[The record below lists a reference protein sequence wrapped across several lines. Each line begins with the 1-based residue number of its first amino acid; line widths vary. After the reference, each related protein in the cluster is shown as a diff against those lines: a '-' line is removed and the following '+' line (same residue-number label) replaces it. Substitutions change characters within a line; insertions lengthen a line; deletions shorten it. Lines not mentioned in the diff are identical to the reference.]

1 MALAYDLGD
10 DDGRD
15 PAGLDDLRIL
25 LHDEMGKRWTRAARN
40 VKRAIVLH
48 DALGIGEKAPMSV
61 MPAADRAAMFGR
73 WLDERLLADIGDGQ
87 WVLPYIA
94 ETASRAQMVQ
104 QQVRNGFGDAQA
116 LGSLVSQTSYIE
128 PKSVKVCQAATCGAL
143 ADIRGAVSRRA
154 SEAVRTGL
162 LFPPHSKRAPRIA
175 KAVDAAMGEGLHR
188 SRMLAEHAVTQAY
201 TQATLDV
208 LEARGVTH
216 VGTHGEHCL
225 RDAGLLDGWMA
236 DEARHTPQEQH
247 PRSGRYVT
255 KAVHARETHRHIRT
269 GRFTSQKLRA
279 GKQVQAEAEEA
290 QAESRRGPVVIET
303 AGDDRVCDICD
314 GIAANSPYTINQA
327 RSLIPAHPN
336 CRCEWVRAEAPAR
349 PSLLGPIPEEAERV
363 LELRQPAPA
372 TGRGIAAVAAGV
384 LASLAAAAVARP
396 GRAPAP
402 PAPPDPDEVLS
413 EEPPT
418 PPPLPA
424 KPAPPLPEPPQLPA
438 EEPAAEPPESEPP
451 LPPIEFALPAE
462 PMPQALE
469 PGAAPLEPDVAEL
482 INRIATRRGVLPGS
496 LTQFYPAGVPPEIG
510 AARRELMWTLNQLGW
525 SIAAI
530 AGWMHVTEHAVA
542 AGIDRHRRLETVDYD
557 PDQPRDEHGR
567 WSAGG
572 GSAASGETAEANA
585 EPPADPMAKAAWI
598 LEKARTA
605 VADAGYDP
613 ERVHL
618 SSQQQKFKVGDR
630 EYSTAGLAFT
640 RADGNVGDEQYRK
653 GDIVIFGQPDYSRD
667 FPVRG
672 TAVHEAMH
680 QKWQAVADRYQLES
694 SRMWDDSAK
703 AASREE
709 EPVYGSGE
717 LKPGFEQ
724 QYPVYAL
731 LSSILEG
738 PFHAAT
744 PGEGIGKT
752 NRARMIEDDG
762 VSQYSKSY
770 WDFYKNSG
778 GERYDSA
785 VHETL
790 AEMARIKD
798 AGVTWQ
804 MTPVNELTAKP
815 FSPIWNDL
823 HSGVEAAWSVL
834 RGKTSFAEARKSA
847 GKGTARWAK
856 ERKGK

>member
-1 MALAYDLGD
+1 MALAYDLGEVD
-10 DDGRD
+10 IYDDGRLGD
-15 PAGLDDLRIL
+15 GAGLRDLREH
-25 LHDEMGKRWTRAARN
+25 LHREVTRRWVRAARN

-48 DALGIGEKAPMSV
+48 DALGIGDKAPMSV

-73 WLDERLLADIGDGQ
+73 WLDERLLVDIGDGQ

-94 ETASRAQMVQ
+94 ETANWAQAQ
-104 QQVRNGFGDAQA
+104 QQSRNGLGDAQAPGSLIDAGPEDEPRDPHGRWAKGGGEASGIFAGVHFKGTVKQVEALQKARKAGAGKEEIAKMIAAFAGGQKTGAPARQEPAIAAGAGSGGPYAHWTPEMHKQYAEFTRGGSAGPPGEGSKWLNEFSERVKRELSPHRKIGDAQA

-201 TQATLDV
+201 TQATLDA

-225 RDAGLLDGWMA
+225 RDAGPSDRWMA
-236 DEARHTPQEQH
+236 DEVRHTPQEQH

-269 GRFTSQKLRA
+269 GRFTSQKVRA
-279 GKQVQAEAEEA
+279 GKQAQAEAEEA

-363 LELRQPAPA
+363 LELPQPAPA

-396 GRAPAP
+396 GRPPAP
-402 PAPPDPDEVLS
+402 PAPPHPDEVLS
-413 EEPPT
+413 EEPPA

-424 KPAPPLPEPPQLPA
+424 KPAPPLPESPKLPV

-451 LPPIEFALPAE
+451 LPPIAPIEFALPAE

-469 PGAAPLEPDVAEL
+469 LGAVPLEPDVAEL
-482 INRIATRRGVLPGS
+482 INRIAARRGVLPGS
-496 LTQFYPAGVPPEIG
+496 LTQFYPVGVPPEIG
-510 AARRELMWTLNQLGW
+510 VARRELMWTLNQRGW

-542 AGIDRHRRLETVDYD
+542 AGIDRHRQ
-557 PDQPRDEHGR
+557 QP
-567 WSAGG
+567 
-572 GSAASGETAEANA
+572 
-585 EPPADPMAKAAWI
+585 
-598 LEKARTA
+598 
-605 VADAGYDP
+605 
-613 ERVHL
+613 
-618 SSQQQKFKVGDR
+618 
-630 EYSTAGLAFT
+630 
-640 RADGNVGDEQYRK
+640 
-653 GDIVIFGQPDYSRD
+653 IF
-667 FPVRG
+667 
-672 TAVHEAMH
+672 
-680 QKWQAVADRYQLES
+680 
-694 SRMWDDSAK
+694 
-703 AASREE
+703 
-709 EPVYGSGE
+709 
-717 LKPGFEQ
+717 
-724 QYPVYAL
+724 
-731 LSSILEG
+731 
-738 PFHAAT
+738 
-744 PGEGIGKT
+744 
-752 NRARMIEDDG
+752 
-762 VSQYSKSY
+762 
-770 WDFYKNSG
+770 
-778 GERYDSA
+778 
-785 VHETL
+785 
-790 AEMARIKD
+790 
-798 AGVTWQ
+798 
-804 MTPVNELTAKP
+804 
-815 FSPIWNDL
+815 
-823 HSGVEAAWSVL
+823 
-834 RGKTSFAEARKSA
+834 
-847 GKGTARWAK
+847 
-856 ERKGK
+856 

>member
-1 MALAYDLGD
+1 MDAIADGAFLGD
-10 DDGRD
+10 G
-15 PAGLDDLRIL
+15 ADLRDL
-25 LHDEMGKRWTRAARN
+25 REGLHRDVTRRWVRAARN

-116 LGSLVSQTSYIE
+116 LGSLISTTSYIE

-188 SRMLAEHAVTQAY
+188 SRMLAEHSVTQAY

-236 DEARHTPQEQH
+236 DSRYYPGGPGNDAILDEARHRPQEQH

-269 GRFTSQKLRA
+269 GRFTSQKVRA
-279 GKQVQAEAEEA
+279 GKQAQAEAEEA
-290 QAESRRGPVVIET
+290 QAESRRGPVVVET

-363 LELRQPAPA
+363 LELPQPAPA
-372 TGRGIAAVAAGV
+372 TGPGIAAVAAGV
-384 LASLAAAAVARP
+384 LATLAAAAVVRP
-396 GRAPAP
+396 GRPPAP
-402 PAPPDPDEVLS
+402 PVPPDPDEVLS
-413 EEPPT
+413 EEPPA

-424 KPAPPLPEPPQLPA
+424 KPAPPLPEPPRLPA
-438 EEPAAEPPESEPP
+438 EEPAAEPAESEPP
-451 LPPIEFALPAE
+451 LPPVEFALPAE

-469 PGAAPLEPDVAEL
+469 LGAPPLEPDVAEL
-482 INRIATRRGVLPGS
+482 INLIATRRGVLPGS
-496 LTQFYPAGVPPEIG
+496 LTQFYPAGPPPEIS
-510 AARRELMWTLNQLGW
+510 AARRELMWTLNQRGW

-542 AGIDRHRRLETVDYD
+542 AGIDRHRQQTV
-557 PDQPRDEHGR
+557 
-567 WSAGG
+567 
-572 GSAASGETAEANA
+572 
-585 EPPADPMAKAAWI
+585 
-598 LEKARTA
+598 
-605 VADAGYDP
+605 
-613 ERVHL
+613 
-618 SSQQQKFKVGDR
+618 F
-630 EYSTAGLAFT
+630 
-640 RADGNVGDEQYRK
+640 
-653 GDIVIFGQPDYSRD
+653 
-667 FPVRG
+667 
-672 TAVHEAMH
+672 
-680 QKWQAVADRYQLES
+680 
-694 SRMWDDSAK
+694 
-703 AASREE
+703 
-709 EPVYGSGE
+709 
-717 LKPGFEQ
+717 
-724 QYPVYAL
+724 
-731 LSSILEG
+731 
-738 PFHAAT
+738 
-744 PGEGIGKT
+744 
-752 NRARMIEDDG
+752 
-762 VSQYSKSY
+762 
-770 WDFYKNSG
+770 
-778 GERYDSA
+778 
-785 VHETL
+785 
-790 AEMARIKD
+790 
-798 AGVTWQ
+798 
-804 MTPVNELTAKP
+804 
-815 FSPIWNDL
+815 
-823 HSGVEAAWSVL
+823 
-834 RGKTSFAEARKSA
+834 
-847 GKGTARWAK
+847 
-856 ERKGK
+856 